1 VQWCTPYES
10 VGAKDSKEGDE
21 ITGGG
26 LAWGGGCSPSL
37 TSKLVMFTDN
47 QDPVNLLALD
57 MKTGKIVASMPVIDE
72 LPKNMQVSVENSAMV
87 YDNGE
92 GTVSTIVCN
101 WFGAGSA
108 KLADADND
116 SSIQT

>member
-1 VQWCTPYES
+1 
-10 VGAKDSKEGDE
+10 
-21 ITGGG
+21 
-26 LAWGGGCSPSL
+26 
-37 TSKLVMFTDN
+37 
-47 QDPVNLLALD
+47 
-57 MKTGKIVASMPVIDE
+57 
-72 LPKNMQVSVENSAMV
+72 MQVSVENSAMV

-116 SSIQT
+116 SSIQTYENIYDVNWLKKGIRWLCRE